1 MSDIYVPGVKS
12 RLNTDAIVED
22 LMKVE
27 RIPRDRAEKSVETL
41 QTQKGYWQE
50 IGRRVN
56 SLRES
61 SRTLYSFQNPFNE
74 RTARSSDET
83 VLTGTATRQA
93 VEQERN
99 FTIKQVAKADRF
111 LSEPLE
117 TSYKVPAGNYRFRV
131 GDTDI
136 GLDFRG
142 GTLKE
147 FTEALNRRG
156 RDKVRA
162 EILTVSPD
170 TQSLLIESLVTGAEN
185 RLNFDGAS
193 EDFVKQIG
201 MISPVPVVVD
211 STQVIQEAPLTVES
225 GRSASLPAAKTEKNE
240 GLMLRFETS
249 TKVRSQDEVPSA
261 PQGPAIPSAGSVS
274 YGGITIE
281 NDQSSVPIPA
291 WSPPPVPVRIDDMAM
306 LSLKFTDGSSVSLPP
321 VRDSEGFAKS
331 EYSLADIAGDRTVL
345 SFEISN
351 NNSHRDVSLRNITI
365 YDPKTTGNF
374 RPKNAVSTAQDAVVE
389 MEGIEI
395 RRPTNNIDDL
405 LPGVTVIAK
414 APSDYPVR
422 LTIEPDREAIK
433 EAIISMV
440 GNYNRLAAE
449 INVLTRNDDRVV
461 QELSYLNTDEQAE
474 MRKKLGIFSAE
485 TSLSQFKNSM
495 QQAVTGPHPTA
506 AGQELALL
514 AQIGI
519 STDVRRSGSTA
530 SYDASRLRGYLEI
543 DEKALDA
550 ALAGRLPVI
559 QQLFGSDT
567 DGDLIIDSGVAY
579 ALDTLTK
586 PYVETG
592 GIVSL
597 KTGTLDSKITQEQ
610 RRMAT
615 LDRQLEAKEAALK
628 KQYGQIEGAFTR
640 MERMSNSLDQLGQ
653 RMQSVNGR

>member
-12 RLNTDAIVED
+12 RLNTEAIVED

-27 RIPRDRAEKSVETL
+27 RIPRDRAEKNVETL

-74 RTARSSDET
+74 RIARSSDEMT
-83 VLTGTATRQA
+83 LTGTATRQA
-93 VEQERN
+93 VEQERS
-99 FTIKQVAKADRF
+99 FTVKQIAKADRF

-117 TSYKVPAGNYRFRV
+117 PSYKVGAGNYSFQV
-131 GDTDI
+131 GDTEI
-136 GLDFRG
+136 SLNFRG
-142 GTLKE
+142 GSLKE
-147 FTEALNRRG
+147 FAEALNRRG
-156 RDKVRA
+156 RDKIRA
-162 EILTVSPD
+162 DIITVNPG
-170 TQSLLIESLVTGAEN
+170 TQSLLIESLVTGAGN
-185 RLNFDGAS
+185 RLNFGGAS
-193 EDFVKQIG
+193 ETLVEQIG
-201 MISPVPVVVD
+201 MASPSAD
-211 STQVIQEAPLTVES
+211 STRIIQEAPLTVEA
-225 GRSASLPAAKTEKNE
+225 GKSASLPAEGTGE
-240 GLMLRFETS
+240 GLVLRVETA
-249 TKVRSQDEVPSA
+249 TRLRPRDETPSA
-261 PQGPAIPSAGSVS
+261 PQGPAIPSAGAAS

-291 WSPPPVPVRIDDMAM
+291 WSPPPVPVRVDDMVM
-306 LSLKFTDGSSVSLPP
+306 LSLKFTDGSSASLPL
-321 VRDSEGFAKS
+321 VHDSEAFTRN
-331 EYSLADIAGDRTVL
+331 EYSLADIAGDRAISSL
-345 SFEISN
+345 EITN
-351 NNSHRDVSLRNITI
+351 NNTHRDITIRNAAI
-365 YDPKTTGNF
+365 YDPQAVGNF
-374 RPKNAVSTAQDAVVE
+374 RPKNAVSTAQDAIVE

-395 RRPTNNIDDL
+395 RRPSNNIDDL
-405 LPGVTVIAK
+405 LPGVTVIAR

-422 LTIEPDREAIK
+422 LTIEPDREAVK

-461 QELSYLNTDEQAE
+461 QELSYLNADEQAE
-474 MRKKLGIFSAE
+474 MRAKLGVFSAE
-485 TSLSQFKNSM
+485 TSLSQFKNRM
-495 QQAVTGPHPTA
+495 QQAVTGPYSTT
-506 AGQELALL
+506 AGQELAML

-519 STDVRRSGSTA
+519 STDVRRAGSTTG
-530 SYDASRLRGYLEI
+530 YDASRMRGYLEI

-550 ALAGRLPVI
+550 ALAGKLPAI
-559 QQLFGSDT
+559 QQLFGFDT
-567 DGDLIIDSGVAY
+567 DGDLVIDSGVAH

-597 KTGTLDSKITQEQ
+597 KTGTLDSKIDQEQ
-610 RRMAT
+610 RRIAT
-615 LDRQLEAKEAALK
+615 LDRQLEAKEASLK

>member
-1 MSDIYVPGVKS
+1 MSDIYVPGIKS

-27 RIPRDRAEKSVETL
+27 RIPRDRAEKNVETL

-83 VLTGTATRQA
+83 VLAATATRQA
-93 VEQERN
+93 VEQERS
-99 FTIKQVAKADRF
+99 FTVKQVAKADRF

-162 EILTVSPD
+162 EILTVSPG

-185 RLNFDGAS
+185 RLSFDGVS

-201 MISPVPVVVD
+201 MISPAVVD
-211 STQVIQEAPLTVES
+211 STRVIQEAPLTVGA
-225 GRSASLPAAKTEKNE
+225 GRSASLPAARTDTNE

-249 TKVRSQDEVPSA
+249 TKVRPQDEIPSA
-261 PQGPAIPSAGSVS
+261 PQGPTIPSAGSVS
-274 YGGITIE
+274 YDGITIE
-281 NDQSSVPIPA
+281 NDKSSVPIPA

-306 LSLKFTDGSSVSLPP
+306 LSLKFTDGSSASLPP
-321 VRDSEGFAKS
+321 VRDSEGFTKS
-331 EYSLADIAGDRTVL
+331 EYNLADVAGDRIVS

-351 NNSHRDVSLRNITI
+351 NNTHRDISIRNVTV

-374 RPKNAVSTAQDAVVE
+374 RPKNAVSTAQDAIVE

-395 RRPTNNIDDL
+395 RRPTHNIDDL

-422 LTIEPDREAIK
+422 LTIEPDREAVK

-461 QELSYLNTDEQAE
+461 QELSYLNTDEQTE
-474 MRKKLGIFSAE
+474 MRKKLGVFSGE

-495 QQAVTGPHPTA
+495 QQAVTGPHPTT

-519 STDVRRSGSTA
+519 STDARRSGSTA

-550 ALAGRLPVI
+550 ALASRLPVI
-559 QQLFGSDT
+559 QQLFGFDT

-597 KTGTLDSKITQEQ
+597 KTGTLDSKIDQEQ
-610 RRMAT
+610 RRIAT
-615 LDRQLEAKEAALK
+615 LDRQLEAKEATLK

>member
-27 RIPRDRAEKSVETL
+27 RIPRDRAEKNVESL
-41 QTQKGYWQE
+41 ETQKGYWQE

-93 VEQERN
+93 IEQERT
-99 FTIKQVAKADRF
+99 FIVKQVAKADRF

-117 TSYKVPAGNYRFRV
+117 TSYRVPAGNYRFRV
-131 GDTDI
+131 GDADI
-136 GLDFRG
+136 GIDFRG

-147 FTEALNRRG
+147 FAEALNRRG

-162 EILTVSPD
+162 EILTVNPG

-193 EDFVKQIG
+193 EEFVKQIG
-201 MISPVPVVVD
+201 MVSPVVVD
-211 STQVIQEAPLTVES
+211 STRVIQEAPLAVEA
-225 GRSASLPAAKTEKNE
+225 GRSASLPVARTDTNE
-240 GLMLRFETS
+240 DLMLRFETS
-249 TKVRSQDEVPSA
+249 TRTRPQDEIPSA
-261 PQGPAIPSAGSVS
+261 PQGPTIPSAGSVT
-274 YGGITIE
+274 YDGITIE
-281 NDQSSVPIPA
+281 NDASSVPIPA

-306 LSLKFTDGSSVSLPP
+306 LSLKFTDGSSASLPL
-321 VRDSEGFAKS
+321 VRDSEGFTKS
-331 EYSLADIAGDRTVL
+331 EYSLADIAGNKTVSSL
-345 SFEISN
+345 EIIN
-351 NNSHRDVSLRNITI
+351 NNTHRDISIRNVTI

-374 RPKNAVSTAQDAVVE
+374 RPKNAVSTAQDAIVD

-422 LTIEPDREAIK
+422 LTIEPDREAVK

-461 QELSYLNTDEQAE
+461 QELSYLNADEQAE

-485 TSLSQFKNSM
+485 TSLGQFKNSM
-495 QQAVTGPHPTA
+495 QQAVTGPYPTA

-514 AQIGI
+514 AQMGI
-519 STDVRRSGSTA
+519 STDVRRSGSTTG
-530 SYDASRLRGYLEI
+530 YDASRMRGYLEI

-550 ALAGRLPVI
+550 ALAGRLPAI

-567 DGDLIIDSGVAY
+567 DGDLIIDSGVAH

-597 KTGTLDSKITQEQ
+597 KTGTLDSKIDQEQ
-610 RRMAT
+610 RRIAT
-615 LDRQLEAKEAALK
+615 LDRQLEAKEATLK

-653 RMQSVNGR
+653 RMQSINGR

>member
-27 RIPRDRAEKSVETL
+27 RIPRDRAERNVESL
-41 QTQKGYWQE
+41 ETQKGYWQE
-50 IGRRVN
+50 IGRRIN

-93 VEQERN
+93 VEQERT
-99 FTIKQVAKADRF
+99 FTVKQVAKADRF

-162 EILTVSPD
+162 EILTVSPG
-170 TQSLLIESLVTGAEN
+170 TQSLLVESLVTGAEN
-185 RLNFDGAS
+185 RLSFDGAS
-193 EDFVKQIG
+193 EEFVKQIG
-201 MISPVPVVVD
+201 MISPVVVD
-211 STQVIQEAPLTVES
+211 STRVIQEAPLTVEA
-225 GRSASLPAAKTEKNE
+225 GRSASLPATRTDNND
-240 GLMLRFETS
+240 GLMLRFETA
-249 TKVRSQDEVPSA
+249 TKTRPQDEVPSA
-261 PQGPAIPSAGSVS
+261 PQGPAIPSAGSVT
-274 YGGITIE
+274 YDGITIE
-281 NDQSSVPIPA
+281 NDVSAVPIPA
-291 WSPPPVPVRIDDMAM
+291 WSPPPVPVLIDDMAM
-306 LSLKFTDGSSVSLPP
+306 LSLKFTDGSSESLPP
-321 VRDSEGFAKS
+321 VRDSEGFTKS
-331 EYSLADIAGDRTVL
+331 EYNLADIAGDRIVSSL
-345 SFEISN
+345 EITN
-351 NNSHRDVSLRNITI
+351 NNTHRDVSIRNVTI

-374 RPKNAVSTAQDAVVE
+374 RPKNAVSTAQDAIVD

-422 LTIEPDREAIK
+422 LTIEPDREAVK

-440 GNYNRLAAE
+440 GNYNRIAAE

-461 QELSYLNTDEQAE
+461 QELSYLNADEQAE
-474 MRKKLGIFSAE
+474 MRGKLGVFSAE
-485 TSLSQFKNSM
+485 TSLGQFKNSM
-495 QQAVTGPHPTA
+495 QQAVTGPYPTA
-506 AGQELALL
+506 AGQDLALL

-519 STDVRRSGSTA
+519 STDVRRAGSTTG
-530 SYDASRLRGYLEI
+530 YDASRMRGYLEI

-550 ALAGRLPVI
+550 ALAGRLPAI

-597 KTGTLDSKITQEQ
+597 KTGTLDSKIAQEQ
-610 RRMAT
+610 RRIAT
-615 LDRQLEAKEAALK
+615 LDRQLEAKEATLK

>member
-12 RLNTDAIVED
+12 RLNTEAIVED

-27 RIPRDRAEKSVETL
+27 RIPRDRAEKNVETL

-74 RTARSSDET
+74 RIARSSDET
-83 VLTGTATRQA
+83 ALTGTATRQA
-93 VEQERN
+93 VEQERS
-99 FTIKQVAKADRF
+99 FTVKQVAKADRF

-117 TSYKVPAGNYRFRV
+117 TSYKVKAGNYSFRV

-136 GLDFRG
+136 SLNFRG
-142 GTLKE
+142 GSLKE

-156 RDKVRA
+156 RDKIRA
-162 EILTVSPD
+162 DIITVSPG
-170 TQSLLIESLVTGAEN
+170 TQSLLIESLVTGAGN
-185 RLNFDGAS
+185 RLNFGGDS
-193 EDFVKQIG
+193 EAFVEQIG
-201 MISPVPVVVD
+201 MVSPSVD
-211 STQVIQEAPLTVES
+211 STRVIREEPLTVEA
-225 GRSASLPAAKTEKNE
+225 GKSASLPAAGTGSNE
-240 GLMLRFETS
+240 GLILRLETS
-249 TKVRSQDEVPSA
+249 TKVRPRDEIPSA

-291 WSPPPVPVRIDDMAM
+291 WSPPPAPVRIDDMAI
-306 LSLKFTDGSSVSLPP
+306 LSLKFTDGGSASLPL
-321 VRDSEGFAKS
+321 VRDSEGFTKN
-331 EYSLADIAGDRTVL
+331 EYSLADIAGDRTVSSL
-345 SFEISN
+345 EITN
-351 NNSHRDVSLRNITI
+351 NNTHRDISIRGAVI
-365 YDPKTTGNF
+365 YDPKAVGNF
-374 RPKNAVSTAQDAVVE
+374 RPKNAVSTAQDAIVE

-414 APSDYPVR
+414 APSDYPVQ
-422 LTIEPDREAIK
+422 LTIEPDREAVK

-461 QELSYLNTDEQAE
+461 QELSYLSADEQAE
-474 MRKKLGIFSAE
+474 MRKKLGVFSAE

-495 QQAVTGPHPTA
+495 QQAVTGPYP
-506 AGQELALL
+506 AGQDLTLL

-519 STDVRRSGSTA
+519 STDVRRAGSTTG
-530 SYDASRLRGYLEI
+530 YDASRLRGYLEI

-550 ALAGRLPVI
+550 ALAGRLPAI

-567 DGDLIIDSGVAY
+567 DGDLIVDSGVAY
-579 ALDTLTK
+579 ALDTLTR

-597 KTGTLDSKITQEQ
+597 KTGTLDSKIGQEQ
-610 RRMAT
+610 RRIAT

>member
-27 RIPRDRAEKSVETL
+27 RIPRDRAEKNVESL
-41 QTQKGYWQE
+41 ETQKGYWQE

-74 RTARSSDET
+74 RIARSSDET
-83 VLTGTATRQA
+83 ALTGTATRQA
-93 VEQERN
+93 VEQERT
-99 FTIKQVAKADRF
+99 FTVKQVAKADRF

-117 TSYKVPAGNYRFRV
+117 PSYRVAAGAYSFRV

-136 GLDFRG
+136 SLNFQG
-142 GTLKE
+142 GTLRE

-156 RDKVRA
+156 RDKIQA
-162 EILTVSPD
+162 GIITVTPG
-170 TQSLLIESLVTGAEN
+170 TQSLLIESLVTGDGN
-185 RLNFDGAS
+185 RLGFGGAA
-193 EDFVKQIG
+193 EEFVERIG
-201 MISPVPVVVD
+201 MASPAAD
-211 STQVIQEAPLTVES
+211 LTQVIQEAPLAVEA
-225 GRSASLPAAKTEKNE
+225 GRSVSLPASGTGQNE
-240 GLMLRFETS
+240 GLVLRLETA
-249 TKVRSQDEVPSA
+249 TRIRPGDEIPSA
-261 PQGPAIPSAGSVS
+261 PQGPVIPSGGSVS

-281 NDQSSVPIPA
+281 NDESSVPLPA
-291 WSPPPVPVRIDDMAM
+291 WSPPPAPVRVDDMAM
-306 LSLKFTDGSSVSLPP
+306 LSLKFTDGSSAPLPP
-321 VRDSEGFAKS
+321 VRDSEGFTKN
-331 EYSLADIAGDRTVL
+331 EYNLADIAGGRTVSSL
-345 SFEISN
+345 EITN
-351 NNSHRDVSLRNITI
+351 NNTHRDISIRGAAV
-365 YDPKTTGNF
+365 YDPRAVGNF
-374 RPKNAVSTAQDAVVE
+374 RPKNAVSTAQDAIVE
-389 MEGIEI
+389 MDGIEI
-395 RRPTNNIDDL
+395 RRPVNNIDDL

-422 LTIEPDREAIK
+422 LTIEPDREAVK

-461 QELSYLNTDEQAE
+461 QELSYLNADEQAQ
-474 MRKKLGIFSAE
+474 MRTKLGVLSAE

-495 QQAVTGPHPTA
+495 QQAVTGPYPTA
-506 AGQELALL
+506 AGQELILL

-519 STDVRRSGSTA
+519 STDVRRAGSTTG
-530 SYDASRLRGYLEI
+530 YDASRLRGYLEI

-550 ALAGRLPVI
+550 ALAGRLPAI

-567 DGDLIIDSGVAY
+567 DGDLIIDSGVAH
-579 ALDTLTK
+579 ALDTLTR

-597 KTGTLDSKITQEQ
+597 KTGTLDTKINQEQ
-610 RRMAT
+610 RRIAT
-615 LDRQLEAKEAALK
+615 LDRQLEAKEASLK